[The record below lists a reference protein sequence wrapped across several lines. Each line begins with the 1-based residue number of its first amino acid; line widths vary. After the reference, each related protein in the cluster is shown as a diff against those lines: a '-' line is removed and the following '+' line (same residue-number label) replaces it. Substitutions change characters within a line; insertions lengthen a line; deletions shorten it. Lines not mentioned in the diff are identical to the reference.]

1 MAMSFRAHGP
11 AYGLRRT
18 GSGAGAH
25 NAPEC
30 ARPRVREK
38 NCPFRSHLA
47 LISLTVNGLGDVR
60 RSHFGHTLPTL
71 KKS

>member
-1 MAMSFRAHGP
+1 MSSLAHGP
-11 AYGLRRT
+11 AYGPRRT
-18 GSGAGAH
+18 GSGTGAH
-25 NAPEC
+25 YAPEC

-38 NCPFRSHLA
+38 KFPFCSHLA
-47 LISLTVNGLGDVR
+47 LISLIVNRLDDVR